1 MEEKVKDHTKPPL
14 FVRKLS
20 KDLRSRFVRF
30 LYMAIGVY
38 LIFLLLRYPALSLQY
53 ALAGLQL
60 WFEKMIPT
68 LLPFMILSGIL
79 INMNLT
85 EGFVRLFHPIL
96 RFFYG
101 TTPNG
106 SYTLIMGFLCGFPMG
121 ARIAGELCR
130 TGRLSVREGNLLLAF
145 CNNIG
150 PIYFLS
156 FVVST
161 LSLEQPLVP
170 FFVMYGVPL
179 VYGLFVMRFPLLFP
193 VFASESQTRIRACSF
208 DRQIKMK
215 KGSFLLG
222 RLFTTQTPLPLNRP
236 TESVQTELSAVA
248 LPKQKTQAEGL
259 FDATDHAVVS
269 GLIGIAKLGGYMV
282 FFNLLNILFVPFT
295 RLPDTL
301 LKAYYCILEITG
313 GIARC
318 GSLHPFLVLAM
329 LPFGG
334 FSCIAQTYSMIRGTN
349 LSIRAYVCHKLAQTA
364 VTAIIYWLWRPF

>member
-1 MEEKVKDHTKPPL
+1 MTSIRKPL
-14 FVRKLS
+14 QGLWQKWL
-20 KDLRSRFVRF
+20 RF
-30 LYMAIGVY
+30 LYMAVGVY
-38 LIFLLLRYPALSLQY
+38 LIFLLLRYPALSLEY
-53 ALAGLQL
+53 ALTGLHL

-79 INMNLT
+79 IHMNLT

-96 RFFYG
+96 HFLYG

-130 TGRLSVREGNLLLAF
+130 TGRLQTEEGNRLLAF

-161 LSLEQPLVP
+161 LSLEKPLMP
-170 FFVMYGVPL
+170 FLVMYGVPL
-179 VYGLFVMRFPLLFP
+179 VYGLFVMRMPLLFH
-193 VFASESQTRIRACSF
+193 
-208 DRQIKMK
+208 
-215 KGSFLLG
+215 
-222 RLFTTQTPLPLNRP
+222 RLDGLTAARTSSHFYRLTKSINP
-236 TESVQTELSAVA
+236 ELSATNFSRQI
-248 LPKQKTQAEGL
+248 PQAEGL
-259 FDATDHAVVS
+259 LAATDHAVVS

-295 RLPDTL
+295 RLPATL
-301 LKAYYCILEITG
+301 LQAYYCILEITG

-318 GSLHPFLVLAM
+318 GSLHPFLVLVM

-334 FSCIAQTYSMIRGTN
+334 FSCIAQTYSMIGDTG
-349 LSIRAYVCHKLAQTA
+349 LSIRAYLFHKLAQTA
-364 VTAIIYWLWRPF
+364 LTALIYLLWRPF

>member
-1 MEEKVKDHTKPPL
+1 MEHIRQFSNDIRVNL
-14 FVRKLS
+14 
-20 KDLRSRFVRF
+20 VRF
-30 LYMAIGVY
+30 LYMAVGVY
-38 LIFLLLRYPALSLQY
+38 VIFLLLRYPALSLQY
-53 ALAGLQL
+53 ALAGLRL
-60 WFEKMIPT
+60 WFDKMIPT

-85 EGFVRLFHPIL
+85 EGFVRLFHPVL
-96 RFFYG
+96 HFLYG

-130 TGRLSVREGNLLLAF
+130 TGRLSVREGNRLLAF

-150 PIYFLS
+150 PVYFLS

-161 LSLEQPLVP
+161 LSLEKPLMP
-170 FFVMYGVPL
+170 FLVMYGVPL
-179 VYGLFVMRFPLLFP
+179 VYGLFVMRFPK
-193 VFASESQTRIRACSF
+193 QTSRS
-208 DRQIKMK
+208 
-215 KGSFLLG
+215 LY
-222 RLFTTQTPLPLNRP
+222 RP
-236 TESVQTELSAVA
+236 TKSVFSDLSVAA
-248 LPKQKTQAEGL
+248 LPEQKTQSEGL
-259 FDATDHAVVS
+259 LEATDHAVVS

-301 LKAYYCILEITG
+301 PKAYYCILEITG

-318 GSLHPFLVLAM
+318 GSSHPFLVLVM

-334 FSCIAQTYSMIRGTN
+334 FSCIAQTYSMIRDTD
-349 LSIRAYVCHKLAQTA
+349 LSIRTYVWHKLAQTA
-364 VTAIIYWLWRPF
+364 ITVLVYMLWQPF

>member
-1 MEEKVKDHTKPPL
+1 M
-14 FVRKLS
+14 S
-20 KDLRSRFVRF
+20 DLPKTQNGIWDSLVRF
-30 LYMAIGVY
+30 LYMAVGVY
-38 LIFLLLRYPALSLQY
+38 LIFLLLRYPALSLRY
-53 ALAGLQL
+53 AFTGLRL

-106 SYTLIMGFLCGFPMG
+106 SYTLVMGFLCGFPMG

-130 TGRLSVREGNLLLAF
+130 TGRLSVREGNRLLAF

-161 LSLEQPLVP
+161 LSLEKPLVP
-170 FFVMYGVPL
+170 FLVMYGVPL
-179 VYGLFVMRFPLLFP
+179 LYGFFVMRLPMLIHAFHSLSAGRKSLL
-193 VFASESQTRIRACSF
+193 
-208 DRQIKMK
+208 
-215 KGSFLLG
+215 LH
-222 RLFTTQTPLPLNRP
+222 RP
-236 TESVQTELSAVA
+236 TKSVEHLSPDAFHSSQY
-248 LPKQKTQAEGL
+248 PQPEGL
-259 FDATDHAVVS
+259 LEATDHAVVS
-269 GLIGIAKLGGYMV
+269 GLTGIAKLGGYMV
-282 FFNLLNILFVPFT
+282 FFNLLNILFVPFIH
-295 RLPDTL
+295 LPDTL

-318 GSLHPFLVLAM
+318 GLLHPFLVLVM

-334 FSCIAQTYSMIRGTN
+334 FSCIAQTYSMIRDAD
-349 LSIRAYVCHKLAQTA
+349 LSIRTYVWHKLAQT
-364 VTAIIYWLWRPF
+364 VLTALIYLFWRPF

>member
-1 MEEKVKDHTKPPL
+1 MAYTRNTKNGL
-14 FVRKLS
+14 WIGFVRM
-20 KDLRSRFVRF
+20 
-30 LYMAIGVY
+30 LYTAIGVY
-38 LIFLLLRYPALSLQY
+38 LIYLLLRYPALSLQY
-53 ALAGLQL
+53 AFTGLRL

-85 EGFVRLFHPIL
+85 EGFVRLFHPVM

-106 SYTLIMGFLCGFPMG
+106 SYTLLMGFLCGFPMG

-130 TGRLSVREGNLLLAF
+130 TGRLSVKEGNRLLAF

-161 LSLEQPLVP
+161 LSLKMPLAP
-170 FFVMYGVPL
+170 FLVMYGVPL
-179 VYGLFVMRFPLLFP
+179 VYGLFVMRIPLLFQP
-193 VFASESQTRIRACSF
+193 LFRIF
-208 DRQIKMK
+208 E
-215 KGSFLLG
+215 
-222 RLFTTQTPLPLNRP
+222 RLFPSGKSRL
-236 TESVQTELSAVA
+236 TESVKLTVPITDLSSQI
-248 LPKQKTQAEGL
+248 PQATGL
-259 FDATDHAVVS
+259 LEATDNAVLS

-295 RLPDTL
+295 RLPGTL
-301 LKAYYCILEITG
+301 LNAYYCILEITG

-318 GSLHPFLVLAM
+318 GPFHPFLVLVM

-334 FSCIAQTYSMIRGTN
+334 FSCIAQTYSMIRNTD
-349 LSIRAYVCHKLAQTA
+349 LSIRAYVWHKLAQTA
-364 VTAIIYWLWRPF
+364 ITALIYMMWRPF

>member
-1 MEEKVKDHTKPPL
+1 M
-14 FVRKLS
+14 
-20 KDLRSRFVRF
+20 
-30 LYMAIGVY
+30 
-38 LIFLLLRYPALSLQY
+38 
-53 ALAGLQL
+53 
-60 WFEKMIPT
+60 
-68 LLPFMILSGIL
+68 
-79 INMNLT
+79 
-85 EGFVRLFHPIL
+85 
-96 RFFYG
+96 
-101 TTPNG
+101 
-106 SYTLIMGFLCGFPMG
+106 
-121 ARIAGELCR
+121 
-130 TGRLSVREGNLLLAF
+130 
-145 CNNIG
+145 
-150 PIYFLS
+150 
-156 FVVST
+156 
-161 LSLEQPLVP
+161 
-170 FFVMYGVPL
+170 
-179 VYGLFVMRFPLLFP
+179 
-193 VFASESQTRIRACSF
+193 
-208 DRQIKMK
+208 
-215 KGSFLLG
+215 
-222 RLFTTQTPLPLNRP
+222 PLNRP
-236 TESVQTELSAVA
+236 TKSVQTELSAVA